1 MLGIQVR
8 KFNFSRD
15 YNTFCKWRDE
25 WELDRIPEIILPPTG
40 YVAYRGTLDLC
51 MGFVYKTDSCV
62 AIFEHGLINKKAT
75 VEEKNNLF
83 IKLGDVMLR
92 DVKEMGFD
100 VVWLCFQD
108 LLLEGSEIQKRI
120 TKLADE
126 KVENITIYHKL
137 LK

>member
-1 MLGIQVR
+1 
-8 KFNFSRD
+8 
-15 YNTFCKWRDE
+15 
-25 WELDRIPEIILPPTG
+25 
-40 YVAYRGTLDLC
+40 
-51 MGFVYKTDSCV
+51 
-62 AIFEHGLINKKAT
+62 
-75 VEEKNNLF
+75 
-83 IKLGDVMLR
+83 MLR